1 MSLSMRQLIFHSIEE
16 FKDTKGVIKIC
27 KSKKNRQHN
36 SQKKKDKRQKR
47 PTKHTHKTKL
57 DIKSFGLYT
66 VCERR
71 ELAFI
76 IVCGLE

>member
-1 MSLSMRQLIFHSIEE
+1 MRQLIFHSIEE
-16 FKDTKGVIKIC
+16 FEDTKGVIKIC
-27 KSKKNRQHN
+27 KSKKNT
-36 SQKKKDKRQKR
+36 KVKRKRTNGQKR

-57 DIKSFGLYT
+57 YIKSFGLYT

-76 IVCGLE
+76 IVFGLE